1 MSGHPARPRAARRLA
16 FAVAAMLFI
25 SQAQADIVILS
36 SRAAA
41 YKAGQELN
49 DGHTLSLASGE
60 SVTVLLPSNAVREVS
75 GPFSGTVADLG
86 QGRPS
91 GGRELWT
98 LIKGYFTTG
107 GVDESQ
113 VAATRAFA
121 PIPAPPKAAIPWNAI
136 PLGKSGIYCVA
147 SGEPASVARKE
158 TGAAQSVKLATK
170 SMTQIADITFAEGS
184 AAAEWP
190 AAVPIENDAGYRFIM
205 AGRPPVEFTLKV
217 LEKADFEGPEVLAAL
232 YGKGCKDQIEAWLK
246 SAGSKQ

>member
-1 MSGHPARPRAARRLA
+1 AVELPCGLAAHPCLSGRRHHCVLPVQRYPAICASSPGVASGGILRPGSSVAIEAWHGRRHRNGRKRMSGHPARPRAARRLA

-121 PIPAPPKAAIPWNAI
+121 PIPAPPKTAIPWNAI

-170 SMTQIADITFAEGS
+170 SMTQIADITFAE
-184 AAAEWP
+184 
-190 AAVPIENDAGYRFIM
+190 
-205 AGRPPVEFTLKV
+205 
-217 LEKADFEGPEVLAAL
+217 
-232 YGKGCKDQIEAWLK
+232 
-246 SAGSKQ
+246 